1 MSFYIFQSLCGNP
14 EQTLILT
21 PLQKARRALRLALKK
36 AAQDLFMQ
44 HSPNQLSNLNFGCN
58 GNKNIFSVLIYL
70 EKYEILCKTYF
81 IT

>member
-44 HSPNQLSNLNFGCN
+44 HSPNQLSLNFGCN
-58 GNKNIFSVLIYL
+58 GNKKKFSVLIYL
-70 EKYEILCKTYF
+70 AKYEILK
-81 IT
+81 